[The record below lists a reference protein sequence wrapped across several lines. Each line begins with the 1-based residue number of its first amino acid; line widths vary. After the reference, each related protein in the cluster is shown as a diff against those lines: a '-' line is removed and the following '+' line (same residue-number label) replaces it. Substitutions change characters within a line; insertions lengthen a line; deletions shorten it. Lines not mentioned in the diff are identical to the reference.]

1 MGIHRKWIKRSVIH
15 TNTYLGQR
23 QIQSKK
29 TLFAIKLYVDNPCK
43 NTTLSR
49 ISQLHRAQFAST
61 DCPFRMSGAD
71 SSVETVWV
79 MAWNYGA
86 SCIIVDGPAPL
97 KVQRAA
103 HRFWARGKPATPAG
117 LALDGFRKKCQTGK
131 PTAVT
136 VSCSWVRRRR
146 QLTSSISFGFSQG
159 WRSLLEKENWKATH
173 APLEC

>member
-1 MGIHRKWIKRSVIH
+1 MVRGQNQWSCSGVLWYFFQIYRKYNVSWS
-15 TNTYLGQR
+15 
-23 QIQSKK
+23 
-29 TLFAIKLYVDNPCK
+29 
-43 NTTLSR
+43 
-49 ISQLHRAQFAST
+49 AQFAST

-71 SSVETVWV
+71 SSIETVWV